1 MVDVLRDGVGAERL
15 GHKLPTPL
23 PEQDTEE
30 KRFQEKVE
38 GVHDTRDA
46 STAAAAAAD
55 YNK

>member
-1 MVDVLRDGVGAERL
+1 MVDVSRDGVGAERL
-15 GHKLPTPL
+15 GHQLPTPL
-23 PEQDTEE
+23 PEQDKEE

-38 GVHDTRDA
+38 GVHDTGDA